1 MSRPDRL
8 IACPECD
15 LLQYEPRL
23 PPRGAARFVVYCPR
37 CEARLAVSHPQAL
50 EHALAYNLA
59 AAACLV
65 VANTFPVALIFFQG
79 ESSATTLWF
88 AVRHLYDAGMPFM
101 STLVALT
108 AIVIPVARVMLSG
121 GILGAL
127 RLNVAPPMAGPALA
141 LLRQLR
147 RWSMVDVLVLGLLV
161 SLVKLRGIITLH
173 AGIGLWATIA
183 LMLALSAE
191 AGVFDTRAVWA
202 RIAALRAARHADSAA
217 AGAAL

>member
-1 MSRPDRL
+1 MSHPDRL

-15 LLQYEPRL
+15 LLQYEPRM
-23 PPRGAARFVVYCPR
+23 PPRGAAYCPR

-65 VANTFPVALIFFQG
+65 VANAFPVALIFFQG

-88 AVRHLYDAGMPFM
+88 AVRHLYGAGMPFI

-108 AIVIPVARVMLSG
+108 AIVIPVARVLLAG

-127 RLNVAPPMAGPALA
+127 RLNAVPPLAGPALA

-173 AGIGLWATIA
+173 AGMGLWATIA

-202 RIAALRAARHADSAA
+202 RIAVLRAARGATRSA
-217 AGAAL
+217 AGAAP